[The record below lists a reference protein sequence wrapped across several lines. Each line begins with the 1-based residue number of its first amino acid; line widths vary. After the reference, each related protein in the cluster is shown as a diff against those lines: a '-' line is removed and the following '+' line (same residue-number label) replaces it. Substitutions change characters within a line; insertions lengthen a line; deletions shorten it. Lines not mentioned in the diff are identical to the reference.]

1 MDPLAEVFAAVEVGD
16 AGKVEEL
23 LGSRPDLVNARSP
36 NGDSLLLAAA
46 YRGKRPVFELLLA
59 RGAAVSLFEASALG
73 LADRASAR
81 LDEDPDLVNSYSHDG
96 WTPLHLAA
104 FFGRE
109 EVARLLLERGADVNA
124 RSRSERFA
132 RANTPLHAAAA
143 NSQTAVAEMLIARGA
158 DVNAQDGHGFTP
170 LALAANSRN
179 DLLVILLLEK
189 GAQAV

>member
-1 MDPLAEVFAAVEVGD
+1 MDPVAEVFAAVEAGD
-16 AGKVEEL
+16 VEKVEAL
-23 LGSRPDLVNARSP
+23 LRSHPDLVNARNP

-46 YRGKRPVFELLLA
+46 YRSKRPIFEMLLV

-73 LADRASAR
+73 LADRARAH
-81 LDEDPDLVNSYSHDG
+81 LDEDPSLLNSYSHDG

-109 EVARLLLERGADVNA
+109 DVARLLLERGAEVNA

-143 NSQTAVAEMLIARGA
+143 NRQTAVAEMLIARGA

-170 LALAANSRN
+170 LALAASSRN
-179 DLLVILLLEK
+179 DTLVILLLEK
-189 GAQAV
+189 GAQVV